1 MSYRLERFHEALE
14 RYQDR
19 HYASPRVERTHWGAV
34 VARTLIT
41 LGVLYILAHWII
53 KWVG

>member
-1 MSYRLERFHEALE
+1 MSYRLERF
-14 RYQDR
+14 
-19 HYASPRVERTHWGAV
+19 YADAAPARARRTHWGAV

-41 LGVLYILAHWII
+41 LGVLYILAHWLI